1 MPNSCPR
8 AWAPVPRPAGDPP
21 PKGPYTPAVR
31 AGGFVFVSGQ
41 VPRDPASGALAGET
55 IDAQA
60 RQTLDNVR
68 RVLDAAGASLDD
80 VVSATIYLADV
91 TEWDAF
97 NAVYREY
104 FREPYPTRT
113 VVGAALRGIR
123 VEVSVVAFVGA

>member
-1 MPNSCPR
+1 
-8 AWAPVPRPAGDPP
+8 VPRPAGDPP

-41 VPRDPASGALAGET
+41 VPRDPVSGALAGDA

-60 RQTLDNVR
+60 RRTLDNVR

-123 VEVSVVAFVGA
+123 VEVSVVAFVGP